1 MNDFATMAASL
12 RGSEPRVLSGDATL
26 SASAL
31 SAFEKSL
38 AEALDAHGLR
48 RIASR
53 LDNGPA
59 WLALDLAIRRLG
71 GVHIPL
77 PTFFSAGQV
86 THALRSSGAE
96 AVVTAAG
103 ESTPIGAAAS
113 DRVRLADGL
122 VAWRLH
128 SDRPTLPHGT
138 ACITYTSGTTGQAK
152 GVCLD
157 AASLLTVAGSLV
169 EASRPLSPRRHLCL
183 MPLSTLLENVSG
195 LYAALLSDAQIAV
208 PPLAEIGY
216 TGSAGL
222 DVPRLLACLHRYQP
236 ESAILL
242 PQLLLALVSAAE
254 QGHKLPASLRFLA
267 VGGGRVGPRLLARAA
282 ALGLPVYEG
291 YGLTE
296 CASVVCLNRPGA
308 LRPGSVGR
316 ALPHATVT
324 VVDGELHVG
333 GVRCLGY
340 LGEEGPPPGPIAT
353 GDLGHIDDDG
363 FVHVT
368 GRSKNV
374 FITAFGRNVSPE
386 WVESELL
393 QHPAFAQAV
402 VWGEARPHNVAVV
415 TPRRAGASVADLR
428 AALDEVNAGL
438 PDYARVSD
446 LVLADAPF
454 SAADGLLTSNGRP
467 RREAIL
473 NRYADAIARRYEPSL
488 ADETSA

>member
-38 AEALDAHGLR
+38 ADALDAHGLR

-128 SDRPTLPHGT
+128 SDRPALPDGT

-157 AASLLTVAGSLV
+157 AASGAGALRTSHQV
-169 EASRPLSPRRHLCL
+169 PSASRPIS
-183 MPLSTLLENVSG
+183 S
-195 LYAALLSDAQIAV
+195 
-208 PPLAEIGY
+208 
-216 TGSAGL
+216 
-222 DVPRLLACLHRYQP
+222 
-236 ESAILL
+236 
-242 PQLLLALVSAAE
+242 
-254 QGHKLPASLRFLA
+254 
-267 VGGGRVGPRLLARAA
+267 
-282 ALGLPVYEG
+282 
-291 YGLTE
+291 
-296 CASVVCLNRPGA
+296 
-308 LRPGSVGR
+308 
-316 ALPHATVT
+316 
-324 VVDGELHVG
+324 
-333 GVRCLGY
+333 
-340 LGEEGPPPGPIAT
+340 
-353 GDLGHIDDDG
+353 
-363 FVHVT
+363 T
-368 GRSKNV
+368 GRYSD
-374 FITAFGRNVSPE
+374 
-386 WVESELL
+386 
-393 QHPAFAQAV
+393 
-402 VWGEARPHNVAVV
+402 
-415 TPRRAGASVADLR
+415 RRSQ
-428 AALDEVNAGL
+428 
-438 PDYARVSD
+438 PC
-446 LVLADAPF
+446 
-454 SAADGLLTSNGRP
+454 
-467 RREAIL
+467 
-473 NRYADAIARRYEPSL
+473 
-488 ADETSA
+488 